1 MTERTSGVGRTA
13 IVFPG
18 MGPSRFAEVGRF
30 MMVSPF
36 ARRRL
41 AEADAALGY
50 SVLDALRA
58 AGDGYTEVSQI
69 AFVVNS
75 LAMADWA
82 EHTLGHR
89 PQLCVGPSFGERAA
103 TAYSGAMPFAELV
116 RLTAELAAC
125 EVDYYRTEQQD
136 LVSQFIVRTPLERLE
151 EVLAGMT
158 ERGEWHEVSAYF
170 DQDVHLVTMAEE
182 HLEGFKQQVRDRGGY
197 SLTTMRPPAHAQVL
211 QPLRKRM
218 QDEVFPRFSFDAPA
232 LPVVS
237 DQDGSLVTTGSDVRT
252 MLVDSVVNQVHW
264 GQITRTLL
272 EQGVT
277 RLCVAGPDLLIHRL
291 GTLKKNFELVSV
303 GPKDAM
309 RPRRPARRHLLA
321 S

>member
-1 MTERTSGVGRTA
+1 MSTA

-18 MGPSRFAEVGRF
+18 MGPSRFSEVGRF
-30 MMVSPF
+30 MMISPF

-41 AEADAALGY
+41 ADADAALGY
-50 SVLDALRA
+50 SVLDALRS
-58 AGDGYTEVSQI
+58 AGDGYTAASQI

-82 EHTLGHR
+82 EEVLGER

-103 TAYSGAMPFAELV
+103 TAYSGAMPFDELI

-125 EVDYYRTEQQD
+125 ELDYYRTEQQD
-136 LVSQFIVRTPLERLE
+136 VVSQFIVRTPLEKLR
-151 EVLAGMT
+151 EVLDGMAG
-158 ERGEWHEVSAYF
+158 RGEWHEVSAYF
-170 DQDVHLVTMAEE
+170 DQDVHLVTMAER
-182 HLEGFKQQVRDRGGY
+182 HLDGFKQHVRDLGGY

-211 QPLRKRM
+211 EPLRKRM
-218 QDEVFPRFSFDAPA
+218 QDEVYPRFSFSAPV
-232 LPVVS
+232 LPVIS
-237 DQDGSLVTTGSDVRT
+237 DQDGSLVTTGADVRT

-264 GQITRTLL
+264 GHITRALA

-291 GTLKKNFELVSV
+291 GTLKKNFELISV

-309 RPRRPARRHLLA
+309 RPRRPARRHVV
-321 S
+321 SR